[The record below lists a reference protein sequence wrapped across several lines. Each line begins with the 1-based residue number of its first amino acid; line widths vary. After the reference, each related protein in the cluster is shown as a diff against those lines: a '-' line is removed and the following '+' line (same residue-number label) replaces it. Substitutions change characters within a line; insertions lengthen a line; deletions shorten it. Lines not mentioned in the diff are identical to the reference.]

1 MSQQLQ
7 VDPAALLA
15 QAQALRERLT
25 ALQTTITQLE
35 QARINVRRAIE
46 TAKSLASD
54 EILAPTD
61 PDYNGMIMVKPI
73 NKEKILVK
81 LGGNIYAKVPVEKAV
96 EILEKRADSL
106 EKQVQFL
113 MKEYDETLR
122 ALESIESLLQQL
134 AVIAQQPQQPQ
145 QPKQS

>member
-1 MSQQLQ
+1 MSQQLR

-15 QAQALRERLT
+15 QAQALRERLA

-46 TAKSLASD
+46 TAKSLESD
-54 EILAPTD
+54 EILTPTD
-61 PDYNGMIMVKPI
+61 PDYNGMIMVKPT

-81 LGGNIYAKVPVEKAV
+81 LGGNIYAKVPVEKAI

-113 MKEYDETLR
+113 MKEYDETLK

-134 AVIAQQPQQPQ
+134 AVVAQQPQQAQ
-145 QPKQS
+145 QSK

>member
-1 MSQQLQ
+1 MAQQLR

-15 QAQALRERLT
+15 QAQALRERLA

-35 QARINVRRAIE
+35 QARINVRRAID
-46 TAKSLASD
+46 TARSLESD

-61 PDYNGMIMVKPI
+61 PDYNGMIMVKPT

-81 LGGNIYAKVPVEKAV
+81 LGGNIYAKVPVEKAID
-96 EILEKRADSL
+96 ILEKRADSL

-113 MKEYDETLR
+113 MREYDETLK
-122 ALESIESLLQQL
+122 ALESLESLLQQL
-134 AVIAQQPQQPQ
+134 AVAAQ
-145 QPKQS
+145 QPKQAQQSK